1 LKNKSNDAETAVGPF
16 AIHLVADRLC
26 TAVPAHAGHA
36 TMHDNQA
43 DNVRLIRDFLQK
55 QGL

>member
-43 DNVRLIRDFLQK
+43 DSVRMIRDFLQK